1 MLTKKEKQQIRK
13 LREVLASVL
22 ALLLILAMQWWFMY
36 ALLDM
41 FMNQ

>member
-13 LREVLASVL
+13 LREVLANVL
-22 ALLLILAMQWWFMY
+22 ALLLIVTIQWWFMY